1 MKLRWPSV
9 TQLAVFAASMVV
21 FAAGGHFAARE
32 VIERQQSK
40 QLEELTE
47 VALRRS
53 ELAVDFGEA
62 TLEELAKRGALNCT
76 PESLQAVRLQ
86 IYQRPAVKDI
96 RLVDREGSVICSA
109 YSETLEFD
117 AGRVDR
123 SDMLQSKDN
132 RVLLFRVD
140 QFNGVAL
147 GVLRDIDDRNSIV
160 AILGINSYLLDIMPL
175 ELRAH
180 SDVLLELSNGSDV
193 GAFFLKRPAES
204 AQMVSFGSVSSQY
217 PLRASI
223 RVESSALQDW
233 NNESYWPIMLIA
245 LGLGAVFGV
254 LLTRTTARLEGPI
267 ADIDR
272 GLARHEF
279 TPYYQ
284 PTFDLNIGAILG
296 CEVLARWIRN
306 DGSIIPPM
314 SFIPLAESSGRIELM
329 TWQLLETALAEL
341 FPRLRDDKHFK
352 MSINVS
358 PRHLLSDGF
367 IETLRRIVVGA
378 GVSPSQVVLE
388 ITERNELPD
397 LEKAACVVKDLRE
410 QGFRVAMDDVGVGHS
425 GLSQMKGLGA
435 NTIKIDKFFIDSI
448 TQDGSAAT
456 IIQTLTGL
464 ARDLQMTVIAEG
476 IETPEQVRALIK
488 CGVEEGQGYLVSP
501 PLPFS
506 KFDELM
512 EIHAARGSRGSSGG
526 AGRAGCQDR
535 DPIGLDWITISFPCW
550 GVVVPREWLWWMSR
564 EKPRRAPGAHA
575 APRVR
580 IMPGLLLHHLA
591 A

>member
-1 MKLRWPSV
+1 MLERLRLQSAGVMFHERAGPMQRRWPSV
-9 TQLAVFAASMVV
+9 TQLAMLVASVIV

-32 VIERQQSK
+32 VIDRQQTK

-53 ELAVDFGEA
+53 ELAVDFGAA
-62 TLEELAKRGALNCT
+62 TLDELAKRGALNCT

-123 SDMLQSKDN
+123 SDMLRSGDN

-147 GVLRDIDDRNSIV
+147 GVLRDIDDKNSIV

-180 SDVLLELSNGSDV
+180 SEVLLELSNGSDV

-204 AQMVSFGSVSSQY
+204 AQMVSFGNVSGQY
-217 PLRASI
+217 PLRATI
-223 RVESSALQDW
+223 RVESSALQNW
-233 NNESYWPIMLIA
+233 NRESYWPIMLVA

-272 GLARHEF
+272 GLARREF
-279 TPYYQ
+279 KPFYQ
-284 PTFDLNIGAILG
+284 PTFDLNTGAIRG

-306 DGSIIPPM
+306 DGSIVPPM

-329 TWQLLETALAEL
+329 TWQLLDTALTEL
-341 FPRLRDDKHFK
+341 LPRLREDKQFK

-358 PRHLLSDGF
+358 PHHLLGDGF
-367 IETLRRIVVGA
+367 IETLRRIVVDA
-378 GVSPSQVVLE
+378 RVSPRQVVLE
-388 ITERNELPD
+388 ITERTELPD
-397 LEKAACVVKDLRE
+397 LEKAAGVVKALRDH
-410 QGFRVAMDDVGVGHS
+410 GFRVAMDDVGVGHS

-456 IIQTLTGL
+456 IIQTLAGL

-476 IETPEQVRALIK
+476 IETPEQVQALIK

-506 KFDELM
+506 KFDELV
-512 EIHAARGSRGSSGG
+512 EIRASRAA
-526 AGRAGCQDR
+526 AEA
-535 DPIGLDWITISFPCW
+535 TI
-550 GVVVPREWLWWMSR
+550 RQ
-564 EKPRRAPGAHA
+564 A
-575 APRVR
+575 ALV
-580 IMPGLLLHHLA
+580 A
-591 A
+591 

>member
-1 MKLRWPSV
+1 MLEALRIHSDVVVFHERTGPMKLRWPSV
-9 TQLAVFAASMVV
+9 TQLAMFVASVVV

-53 ELAVDFGEA
+53 ELAIDFGDA

-123 SDMLQSKDN
+123 SDMLRSKDN

-204 AQMVSFGSVSSQY
+204 AQVVSFGSVSSQY
-217 PLRASI
+217 PLRATI
-223 RVESSALQDW
+223 RVESSALQNW
-233 NNESYWPIMLIA
+233 NSESYWPIMLIA
-245 LGLGAVFGV
+245 FGLGAVFGV
-254 LLTRTTARLEGPI
+254 LLTRATARLEGPM

-272 GLARHEF
+272 GLARREF
-279 TPYYQ
+279 KPYYQ
-284 PTFDLNIGAILG
+284 PTFDLNTRAILG
-296 CEVLARWIRN
+296 CEILARWIRN
-306 DGSIIPPM
+306 DGSIVPPM

-329 TWQLLETALAEL
+329 TWQLLETALTEL
-341 FPRLRDDKHFK
+341 FPRLGEDEHFK
-352 MSINVS
+352 MSVNVS

-367 IETLRRIVVGA
+367 IETLLRIVVGA
-378 GVSPSQVVLE
+378 RVSPSQIVLE
-388 ITERNELPD
+388 ITERTELPD
-397 LEKAACVVKDLRE
+397 LEKAACVVKALRE
-410 QGFRVAMDDVGVGHS
+410 HGFRVAMDDVGVGHS

-435 NTIKIDKFFIDSI
+435 NIIKIDKFFIDSI
-448 TQDGSAAT
+448 TQDVSAAT
-456 IIQTLTGL
+456 IIQTLAGL

-476 IETPEQVRALIK
+476 IETPEQVQALIK

-512 EIHAARGSRGSSGG
+512 DAAR
-526 AGRAGCQDR
+526 
-535 DPIGLDWITISFPCW
+535 
-550 GVVVPREWLWWMSR
+550 
-564 EKPRRAPGAHA
+564 A
-575 APRVR
+575 AAKALVEQ
-580 IMPGLLLHHLA
+580 A
-591 A
+591 ALVA